1 MRLPIPRRPRSH
13 WLWAGLGGA
22 AALSAGLWLAA
33 PYLFSKGH
41 AAEQKEPPAQV
52 KAEDKP
58 PQARPQAEEPRD
70 KLPIA
75 QVILYSSGV
84 GYFQREGT
92 VEGDARVDL
101 SF

>member
-1 MRLPIPRRPRSH
+1 MRVPTSRSR
-13 WLWAGLGGA
+13 WLLAGLGGA

-33 PYLFSKGH
+33 PYLFGKGQ
-41 AAEQKEPPAQV
+41 AAEPRGGTAAR
-52 KAEDKP
+52 AEEKQP
-58 PQARPQAEEPRD
+58 LPQPRPQAEEPKD

-101 SF
+101 SFD